1 MAINNSELWFTEKGT
16 VIYSTPK
23 GVIEKTG
30 SRFFKE
36 LERNY
41 KKDSHN
47 VIFDEENNKFTI
59 TIDGFDYDVVLPE
72 ESQRS
77 LIPSNSGPTYSPLVL
92 KLLYLS
98 MIEQQYNDYV
108 RALEVRNAKI
118 KEMDDS
124 FYENMKTLED
134 HEIYA
139 EYLEAKYKKAK
150 TKEERDLI
158 NTKLANLY
166 EYIKV
171 LRQKEK
177 QENENPLNLKLHI
190 NRFIYDLLDKAKL
203 LDDSKR
209 IKVANLLRKIVLEYQ
224 RIVKEYNRSG
234 NSLKLGNPLISL
246 EILGKIV
253 DVEFLVAKYL
263 SEKKTND
270 YIDSRM
276 GNVIESLEQNIIPDE
291 KGSNAK

>member
-1 MAINNSELWFTEKGT
+1 MANNGKELWFTEKGT

-23 GVIEKTG
+23 GVVEKPG
-30 SRFFKE
+30 SRIFKE
-36 LERNY
+36 LEKKY
-41 KKDSHN
+41 KKETHN
-47 VIFDEENNKFTI
+47 VFFDEENNKFTI
-59 TIDGFDYDVVLPE
+59 TVDGINYDVVLPE

-77 LIPSNSGPTYSPLVL
+77 LLPSNSGPTYSPLVL

-108 RALEVRNAKI
+108 RNLEVRKAKI

-139 EYLEAKYKKAK
+139 EYLEEKYKKAK

-158 NTKLANLY
+158 NTKLANIY

-171 LRQKEK
+171 LRK
-177 QENENPLNLKLHI
+177 QEREEDNNPLNLKLHI
-190 NRFIYDLLDKAKL
+190 NRFIYELLDKAKL

-224 RIVKEYNRSG
+224 RIVKDYNRSG

-276 GNVIESLEQNIIPDE
+276 GNVIESLEQNIIPEE

>member
-1 MAINNSELWFTEKGT
+1 MAKNNSELWFTEKGT

-23 GVIEKTG
+23 GVVEKPG

-36 LERNY
+36 LERKY

-59 TIDGFDYDVVLPE
+59 TIDGIDYDVVLPE

-98 MIEQQYNDYV
+98 MIEEQYNDYT
-108 RALEVRNAKI
+108 RAIEVRNAKI

-124 FYENMKTLED
+124 FYENMQTLED

-166 EYIKV
+166 EYIKE
-171 LRQKEK
+171 LRRKEK
-177 QENENPLNLKLHI
+177 QETENPLNLKLHI
-190 NRFIYDLLDKAKL
+190 NRFIINLLEKAKQ
-203 LDDSKR
+203 LDDARRLK
-209 IKVANLLRKIVLEYQ
+209 IANLLKKIVSEYQ
-224 RIVKEYNRSG
+224 RIVNEYNQSG
-234 NSLKLGNPLISL
+234 NSLKLGNPLVSL

-253 DVEFLVAKYL
+253 DVEFLLASYL
-263 SEKKTND
+263 KEKQASD
-270 YIDSRM
+270 YVESRM
-276 GNVIESLEQNIIPDE
+276 GNIVEQLDQEITP
-291 KGSNAK
+291 KGKGGV

>member
-23 GVIEKTG
+23 GVVEKPG

-36 LERNY
+36 LERKY

-47 VIFDEENNKFTI
+47 VVFDEENNKFTI
-59 TIDGFDYDVVLPE
+59 TIDGIDYGVVLPE

-98 MIEQQYNDYV
+98 MIEQQYNDYT

-124 FYENMKTLED
+124 FYENMQTLED

-166 EYIKV
+166 EYIKE
-171 LRQKEK
+171 LKRKEK
-177 QENENPLNLKLHI
+177 QETENPLNLKLHI
-190 NRFIYDLLDKAKL
+190 NRFIINLLEKAKQ
-203 LDDSKR
+203 LDDARRLK
-209 IKVANLLRKIVLEYQ
+209 IANLLKKIVSEYQ
-224 RIVKEYNRSG
+224 KIVNEYNRRNR
-234 NSLKLGNPLISL
+234 NSLVVGNPLLSL

-253 DVEFLVAKYL
+253 DVEFLLASYL
-263 SEKKTND
+263 KEKQASD
-270 YIDSRM
+270 YVESRM
-276 GNVIESLEQNIIPDE
+276 GNIVEQLDQEITP
-291 KGSNAK
+291 KGKGGV

>member
-59 TIDGFDYDVVLPE
+59 TIDGINYDVVLPE

-234 NSLKLGNPLISL
+234 NSLKLGNPLI
-246 EILGKIV
+246 
-253 DVEFLVAKYL
+253 
-263 SEKKTND
+263 
-270 YIDSRM
+270 
-276 GNVIESLEQNIIPDE
+276 
-291 KGSNAK
+291 

>member
-1 MAINNSELWFTEKGT
+1 MANNGKELWFTEKGT

-23 GVIEKTG
+23 GVVEKPG

-41 KKDSHN
+41 KKNSHN
-47 VIFDEENNKFTI
+47 VFFDEENNKFTI
-59 TIDGFDYDVVLPE
+59 TIDGIDYDVVLPE

-98 MIEQQYNDYV
+98 MIEEQYNDYT
-108 RALEVRNAKI
+108 RAIEVRNAKI

-124 FYENMKTLED
+124 FYENMQTLED

-139 EYLEAKYKKAK
+139 EYLEEKYKKAK

-166 EYIKV
+166 EYIKE
-171 LRQKEK
+171 LRRKEK
-177 QENENPLNLKLHI
+177 QETENPLNLKLHI
-190 NRFIYDLLDKAKL
+190 NRFIYELLNKAKL
-203 LDDSKR
+203 LSDNRR

-234 NSLKLGNPLISL
+234 NSLKLGNPLVSL

-253 DVEFLVAKYL
+253 DVEFLVTKYL

-276 GNVIESLEQNIIPDE
+276 GNVIESLEHNIIPDE

>member
-98 MIEQQYNDYV
+98 MIEQQYNDYT

>member
-98 MIEQQYNDYV
+98 MIEQQYNDYT

-166 EYIKV
+166 EYIKE
-171 LRQKEK
+171 LRRKEE
-177 QENENPLNLKLHI
+177 QETENPLNLKLHI

>member
-98 MIEQQYNDYV
+98 MIEQQYNDYT

-291 KGSNAK
+291 KGSNVK